1 MTALDSAL
9 AAANPLYETLQS
21 SGQQVV
27 EVTRSNLD
35 MAAAT
40 RKAPN
45 AQAIRHHRRRSSNA

>member
-40 RKAPN
+40 SKSAKRASDP
-45 AQAIRHHRRRSSNA
+45 ASQAAKQ